1 VAYIWRNLMQRKVR
15 SSLCLLGVAVPVA
28 MIVSLISIS
37 EGMRR
42 SLNNYMET
50 SGASLIVF
58 SKDAADLAFSRIRPD
73 EVQGITS
80 LDGVDSV
87 ARANFMLVMN
97 TRASMGTIPLFGRF
111 PEERIMRKYE
121 SALTDGRLLR
131 APNEVIV
138 GTFAASQCGY
148 KIGDRID
155 LFKATVAG
163 IEKFEVVGVFQ
174 SSIPWENLGIIM
186 HGEVIQSKLGKG
198 GNYSLLFLYTG
209 AESID
214 RAKEAIES
222 KYPNLVAMRSGEF
235 TDRFAAQMEFM
246 DDFIAIVAI
255 IALVVGV
262 LGVVNTMMMSVGE
275 RRREIGTLR
284 AVGWS
289 KWRVLAVVVGEGLL
303 ISVLGGG
310 MGLLLG
316 VVGTE
321 ALLRWFPDGLL
332 IATYLPATFGKGLAV
347 GVFTGLI
354 GAFYPGWRACRV
366 QPVEAMRYE

>member
-28 MIVSLISIS
+28 MIVALISIS

-58 SKDAADLAFSRIRPD
+58 AEDAADLAFSRVSQAQVD
-73 EVQGITS
+73 GIAKI
-80 LDGVDSV
+80 DGVESV
-87 ARANFMLVMN
+87 SRANFMPVMN
-97 TRASMGTIPLFGRF
+97 AQSSIGTIPLFGRY
-111 PEERIMRKYE
+111 PEERVMEKYTSTLKE
-121 SALTDGRLLR
+121 GRLLVEK
-131 APNEVIV
+131 NEILV
-138 GTFAASQCGY
+138 GTFAAKQGGY
-148 KIGDRID
+148 KRGDKIQ
-155 LFKATVAG
+155 LFGSPVDG
-163 IEKFEVVGVFQ
+163 VNEFEVVGIFQ
-174 SSIPWENLGIIM
+174 SSIPWENLGMLVHAEIIR
-186 HGEVIQSKLGKG
+186 VATGKDT
-198 GNYSLLFLYTG
+198 YSLLFLYTTG
-209 AESID
+209 GDTD
-214 RAKEAIES
+214 RVKEAVEAQFP
-222 KYPNLVAMRSGEF
+222 KLVAMRSGEF
-235 TDRFAAQMEFM
+235 TDRFGAQMEFM
-246 DDFIAIVAI
+246 DDFIAIVTI

-289 KWRVLAVVVGEGLL
+289 KFRVLGVVVGEGLL
-303 ISVLGGG
+303 ISMLGGG

-321 ALLRWFPDGLL
+321 ALLGWFPDGLL
-332 IATYLPATFGKGLAV
+332 IATYLPSTFAKGFCV
-347 GVFTGLI
+347 GVVTGLI